1 MTKNMAFRFI
11 DGLFIVV
18 FGANGPTDQE
28 WLRYIRL
35 VEYHGLKRTMQLVF
49 TDGGGPDY
57 SQRSYFAEI
66 MCDRFAFVAVVSSS
80 IRARAL
86 VTVISWFNPRI
97 RVFSHSKQGCLRSEH
112 ALRSALAYL
121 EIPASRHDDIDTMR
135 RLLRSEITAA
145 DARDDEGSRTL

>member
-11 DGLFIVV
+11 DGLFVVV

-28 WLRYIRL
+28 WLNYIGL
-35 VEYHGLKRTMQLVF
+35 VEYHCLNRTMQLVF

-66 MCDRFAFVAVVSSS
+66 MCDRFVFVAVVSSS

-97 RVFSHSKQGCLRSEH
+97 RFFSQSEQDFPRSEH
-112 ALRSALAYL
+112 ALGSALAYL

-135 RLLRSEITAA
+135 RVLRSEITAA
-145 DARDDEGSRTL
+145 NARDNEGSRTL